1 MRDTIETTLNEDGI
15 YRANRNSKNVAT
27 YAQSELDWRERNPQ
41 GALGVLKDG
50 DYINDALINMSK
62 EIIQNSNQLNYQMRT
77 LENSIDRYW
86 NDLVDYRHIKNNKH
100 REYNDLISDQNNLL
114 NDIDKRNNSYG
125 LWRYKDDFYYRASP
139 QSELCIGNAEKISKE
154 ISSRYPINVRIVDD
168 LNDISN
174 NIKEIRFDTVFISKK
189 SIIVIDGEVIEPTQQ
204 YEIFKHRNGKF
215 YRNLIVTT
223 ESLTKRFENYNK
235 NSSESTKIKVFIQKI
250 STYSDSK
257 FLLNRLGKSFES
269 LKSEN
274 IIVMVGNKN
283 VSEDIFCNRVLKSM
297 IHPENYITITDDILK
312 EKSIAEIL
320 RGKLFIYV
328 THIPENLELR
338 KKLKELFI
346 QVSLNKYFYMENQ
359 KINTYAQIIV
369 TLDKEDHFIKD
380 FAHLSSI
387 FYINPLDDI
396 LSEMNEIN
404 DVSLIGNIE
413 ASLMNFAEELCVI
426 GNQQN
431 YNQNNE
437 YFYNYSNGYSSGNK
451 RFLGELDEVYEVTNL
466 ESETNLPILDPYSD
480 DFEKYFPMG
489 DYHTYITGQ
498 TRMGKSTLLII
509 LFLRYIQNTNS
520 NVILFDVHGDLA
532 KKAKM
537 LVKDKSRLL
546 YISNTLDKSY
556 AASIN
561 LFKIDD
567 KSEKNISKIANLI
580 LGVIKQI
587 KTGET
592 FSGAMEELLLRCIRV
607 LLRKGGGSFHEL
619 YRFTNDKRNSDLVD
633 YAKKCGDVLDEEYF
647 QDYFNDTNTK
657 NAIRRRLSTLLND
670 EDFINM
676 MSGDNKLI
684 DFEKEFNT
692 PGKIIIIDIAKGN
705 MDSYIYY
712 IRFIVEYILILALKR
727 FDTPKD
733 KRVITHLILDE
744 FDNFISAKGN
754 IKTILKEAGKY
765 NLLLTIAHQIISDIK
780 DSALRDT
787 ILTMTGAKVIFR
799 NSNTTLDA
807 LNKTLNTKLND
818 VENLDRSIFYLSVE
832 NNDIVK
838 MKNTDRFLDSSE
850 EISNEQWEENEQYQL
865 VHNYRPIKSKITSQ
879 PTEEELKVMMQKFKA
894 DLISKNLSEASCLS
908 KLKTSASE
916 RFKEIKNDFEFRTLK
931 DNEYKPRIRQQEIS
945 VIFSLAFELDY
956 TFDNSKF
963 IQMLKTGNDMFNQSN
978 SGTRTAEFTADG
990 KSKTEQYYYFEW

>member
-1 MRDTIETTLNEDGI
+1 MSNFPIRKEDGI
-15 YRANRNSKNVAT
+15 VSGEIVDEKFQEYDNLNRQFSILQSDFQYNIRQYDKNVG
-27 YAQSELDWRERNPQ
+27 Y
-41 GALGVLKDG
+41 
-50 DYINDALINMSK
+50 
-62 EIIQNSNQLNYQMRT
+62 
-77 LENSIDRYW
+77 LENVNNRYW
-86 NDLVDYRHIKNNKH
+86 NAQYDYSNIENNEYIKYK
-100 REYNDLISDQNNLL
+100 NLL
-114 NDIDKRNNSYG
+114 DRQDDLLNHIHNSNYPCG

-139 QSELCIGNAEKISKE
+139 QSELCIGSAEKISKE
-154 ISSRYPINVRIVDD
+154 ISSRYPINVQIVDD
-168 LNDISN
+168 LNNIPN
-174 NIKEIRFDTVFISKK
+174 NIKEIRFDTVFISKR
-189 SIIVIDGEVIEPTQQ
+189 SIIVIDGEVIEPNEQ
-204 YEIFKHRNGKF
+204 YEIFKDRDGRF
-215 YRNLIVTT
+215 YRNLIVNTKF
-223 ESLTKRFENYNK
+223 LKKRFQNFNL
-235 NSSESTKIKVFIQKI
+235 NQNIQTKTKVFIQKI
-250 STYSDSK
+250 STVNDSQ
-257 FLLNRLGKSFES
+257 FLLNRLGNSFKN

-283 VSEDIFCNRVLKSM
+283 VSEDIFCGRIIKPM
-297 IHPENYITITDDILK
+297 IDPENYITITDDILK

-320 RGKLFIYV
+320 KGKTFIHV
-328 THIPENLELR
+328 NHIPENQELR

-346 QVSLNKYFYMENQ
+346 LVSINKYFYMENQ
-359 KINTYAQIIV
+359 KVNTYAQIIV

-387 FYINPLDDI
+387 FYVNPLETI

-437 YFYNYSNGYSSGNK
+437 CFYNYSNSYSSGNK
-451 RFLGELDEVYEVTNL
+451 KFLGELEKVSKVANL
-466 ESETNLPILDPYSD
+466 ESEIGLPILDPYSD

-498 TRMGKSTLLII
+498 TRMGKSTLLTI

-532 KKAKM
+532 QKAKM
-537 LVKDKSRLL
+537 LVKDNSRLL
-546 YISNTLDKSY
+546 YISNTLDKSH

-567 KSEKNISKIANLI
+567 KSEKNISKMANLI

-619 YRFTNDKRNSDLVD
+619 YRFTNDKRNSDLVE
-633 YAKKCGDVLDEEYF
+633 YAKKCGDILDEEYF

-712 IRFIVEYILILALKR
+712 IRFIVEYISVLALKR
-727 FDTPKD
+727 VDTPKED
-733 KRVITHLILDE
+733 RVITNLILDE

-780 DSALRDT
+780 DTALRDT
-787 ILTMTGAKVIFR
+787 ILSMTGAKVIFH

-818 VENLDRSIFYLSVE
+818 VENLDKGEFYLSVG
-832 NNDIVK
+832 NNDIEK
-838 MKNTDRFLDSSE
+838 IKSTDRFLDVNE
-850 EISNEQWEENEQYQL
+850 EISNIQWEEHKQYQL
-865 VHNYRPIKSKITSQ
+865 IHNYRELKSKTASQ
-879 PTEEELKVMMQKFKA
+879 PTEDEIIAMIQKFKE
-894 DLISKNLSEASCLS
+894 DVKLVLSSQKDIESSYLINVGN
-908 KLKTSASE
+908 SASDKL
-916 RFKEIKNDFEFRTLK
+916 KEIKSDINYFDANKNIIR
-931 DNEYKPRIRQQEIS
+931 PRIRQQEIS
-945 VIFSLAFELDY
+945 TIFQLAFEL
-956 TFDNSKF
+956 NELISNRKF
-963 IQMLKTGNDMFNQSN
+963 ISQLKHENVDDMFNQTD
-978 SGTRTAEFTADG
+978 SGTRSAEFTDDG
-990 KSKTEQYYYFEW
+990 KSTTEQYYYF

>member
-1 MRDTIETTLNEDGI
+1 MRKESDIINGEIVDEKFQEFDNLN
-15 YRANRNSKNVAT
+15 K
-27 YAQSELDWRERNPQ
+27 QSLVIQSDLQYNIRQLDRDLRH
-41 GALGVLKDG
+41 
-50 DYINDALINMSK
+50 
-62 EIIQNSNQLNYQMRT
+62 
-77 LENSIDRYW
+77 LENTHDRYW
-86 NDLVDYRHIKNNKH
+86 NAQYEYSNIEDNEYIKYK
-100 REYNDLISDQNNLL
+100 NLL
-114 NDIDKRNNSYG
+114 DRQDDLLNHIHNSNYPCG

-139 QSELCIGNAEKISKE
+139 QSELCIGNKEKISKE
-154 ISSRYPINVRIVDD
+154 ISSRYPMNVHIVDD
-168 LNDISN
+168 LNNIPN
-174 NIKEIRFDTVFISKK
+174 NIKEIKFDTVFISTK
-189 SIIVIDGEVIEPTQQ
+189 SIIVIDGEVIEPNEQS
-204 YEIFKHRNGKF
+204 EIFKDRDGRF
-215 YRNLIVTT
+215 YRNLIKNT
-223 ESLTKRFENYNK
+223 EFLGKRFI
-235 NSSESTKIKVFIQKI
+235 NSEINLINQTKTKVFIQKI
-250 STYSDSK
+250 STYNDAR

-283 VSEDIFCNRVLKSM
+283 VSENIFWERVIKPM
-297 IHPENYITITDDILK
+297 IDPENYITITDDILK

-320 RGKLFIYV
+320 KGKIFIHV
-328 THIPENLELR
+328 NHIPENQELR
-338 KKLKELFI
+338 EKLKKLFI
-346 QVSLNKYFYMENQ
+346 LVSINKYFQMENK

-451 RFLGELDEVYEVTNL
+451 RFLGELEEACEVTNQ
-466 ESETNLPILDPYSD
+466 ESGTDLPILDPYSD

-509 LFLRYIQNTNS
+509 LFLRYIQNTKS

-546 YISNTLDKSY
+546 YISNTLDKSH

-567 KSEKNISKIANLI
+567 KSEKNISKMANLI

-592 FSGAMEELLLRCIRV
+592 FSGAMEELLLKCIRI

-619 YRFTNDKRNSDLVD
+619 YRFTNDKRNSDLVE
-633 YAKKCGDVLDEEYF
+633 YAKKCGDILDEEYF

-712 IRFIVEYILILALKR
+712 IRFIVEYISVLALKR
-727 FDTPKD
+727 VDTPKED
-733 KRVITHLILDE
+733 RVITHLILDE

-780 DSALRDT
+780 DTALRDT
-787 ILTMTGAKVIFR
+787 ILSMTGAKVIFN

-818 VENLDRSIFYLSVE
+818 VENLDKGEFYLSVE
-832 NNDIVK
+832 NNDIEK
-838 MKNTDRFLDSSE
+838 IKSTDRFLDVSE
-850 EISNEQWEENEQYQL
+850 EISNIQWEEHKQYQL
-865 VHNYRPIKSKITSQ
+865 VHNYREIKPKTASQ
-879 PTEEELKVMMQKFKA
+879 PTDEEINKMIKQFKA
-894 DLISKNLSEASCLS
+894 DLISKNLTETSCLY
-908 KLKTSASE
+908 KLEISAPE
-916 RFKEIKNDFEFRTLK
+916 RFKEIKNDFKFRTPK

-956 TFDNSKF
+956 TFDNTKF
-963 IQMLKTGNDMFNQSN
+963 IQMLKGENDMFNQSN

-990 KSKTEQYYYFEW
+990 KSKTEQYYYF

>member
-1 MRDTIETTLNEDGI
+1 MRKESDIINGEIVDEKFQEFDNLN
-15 YRANRNSKNVAT
+15 K
-27 YAQSELDWRERNPQ
+27 QSLVIQSDLQYNIRQLDRDLRH
-41 GALGVLKDG
+41 
-50 DYINDALINMSK
+50 
-62 EIIQNSNQLNYQMRT
+62 
-77 LENSIDRYW
+77 LENTHDRYW
-86 NDLVDYRHIKNNKH
+86 NAQYEYSNIEDNEYIKYK
-100 REYNDLISDQNNLL
+100 NLL
-114 NDIDKRNNSYG
+114 DRQDDLLNHIHNSNYPCG

-139 QSELCIGNAEKISKE
+139 QSELCIGNKEKISKE
-154 ISSRYPINVRIVDD
+154 ISSRYPMNVHIVDD
-168 LNDISN
+168 LNNIPN
-174 NIKEIRFDTVFISKK
+174 NIKEIKFDTVFISTK
-189 SIIVIDGEVIEPTQQ
+189 SIIVIDGEVIEPNEQS
-204 YEIFKHRNGKF
+204 EIFKDRDGRF
-215 YRNLIVTT
+215 YRNLIKNT
-223 ESLTKRFENYNK
+223 EFLGKRFI
-235 NSSESTKIKVFIQKI
+235 NSEINLINQTKTKVFIQKI
-250 STYSDSK
+250 STYNDAR

-283 VSEDIFCNRVLKSM
+283 VSENIFWERVIKPM
-297 IHPENYITITDDILK
+297 IDPENYITITDDILK

-320 RGKLFIYV
+320 KGKIFIHV
-328 THIPENLELR
+328 NHIPENQELR
-338 KKLKELFI
+338 EKLKKLFI
-346 QVSLNKYFYMENQ
+346 LVSINKYFQMENK

-451 RFLGELDEVYEVTNL
+451 RFLGELEEACEVTNQ
-466 ESETNLPILDPYSD
+466 ESGTDLPILDPYSD
-480 DFEKYFPMG
+480 DFDKYFPMG

-509 LFLRYIQNTNS
+509 LFLRYIQNTKS

-546 YISNTLDKSY
+546 YISNTLDKSH

-567 KSEKNISKIANLI
+567 KSEKNISKMANLI

-592 FSGAMEELLLRCIRV
+592 FSGAMEELLLKCIRI

-619 YRFTNDKRNSDLVD
+619 YRFTNDKRNSDLVE
-633 YAKKCGDVLDEEYF
+633 YAKKCGDILDEEYF

-712 IRFIVEYILILALKR
+712 IRFIVEYISVLALKR
-727 FDTPKD
+727 VDTPKED
-733 KRVITHLILDE
+733 RVITHLILDE

-780 DSALRDT
+780 DTALRDT
-787 ILTMTGAKVIFR
+787 ILSMTGAKVIFN

-818 VENLDRSIFYLSVE
+818 VENLDKGEFYLSVE
-832 NNDIVK
+832 NNDIEK
-838 MKNTDRFLDSSE
+838 IKSTDRFLDVSE
-850 EISNEQWEENEQYQL
+850 EISNIQWEEHKQYQL
-865 VHNYRPIKSKITSQ
+865 VHNYREIKPKTASQ
-879 PTEEELKVMMQKFKA
+879 PTDEEINKMIKQFKA
-894 DLISKNLSEASCLS
+894 DLISKNLTETSCLY
-908 KLKTSASE
+908 KLEISAPE
-916 RFKEIKNDFEFRTLK
+916 RFKEIKNDFKFRTPK

-956 TFDNSKF
+956 TFDNTKF
-963 IQMLKTGNDMFNQSN
+963 IQMLKGENDMFNQSN

-990 KSKTEQYYYFEW
+990 KSKTEQYYYF

>member
-1 MRDTIETTLNEDGI
+1 MRKESDIINGEIVDEKFQEFDNLN
-15 YRANRNSKNVAT
+15 K
-27 YAQSELDWRERNPQ
+27 QSLVIQSDLQYNIRQLDRDLRH
-41 GALGVLKDG
+41 
-50 DYINDALINMSK
+50 
-62 EIIQNSNQLNYQMRT
+62 
-77 LENSIDRYW
+77 LENTHDRYW
-86 NDLVDYRHIKNNKH
+86 NAQYEYSNIEDNEYIKYK
-100 REYNDLISDQNNLL
+100 NLL
-114 NDIDKRNNSYG
+114 DRQDDLLNHIHNSNYPCG

-139 QSELCIGNAEKISKE
+139 QSELCIGNKEKISKE
-154 ISSRYPINVRIVDD
+154 ISSRYPMNVHIVDD
-168 LNDISN
+168 LNNIPN
-174 NIKEIRFDTVFISKK
+174 NIKEIKFDTVFISTK
-189 SIIVIDGEVIEPTQQ
+189 SIIVIDGEVIEPNEQS
-204 YEIFKHRNGKF
+204 EIFKDRDGRF
-215 YRNLIVTT
+215 YRNLIKNT
-223 ESLTKRFENYNK
+223 EFLGKRFI
-235 NSSESTKIKVFIQKI
+235 NSEINLINQTKTKVFIQKI
-250 STYSDSK
+250 STYNDAR

-283 VSEDIFCNRVLKSM
+283 VSENIFWERVIKPM
-297 IHPENYITITDDILK
+297 IDPENYITITDDILK

-320 RGKLFIYV
+320 KGKIFIHV
-328 THIPENLELR
+328 NHIPENQELR
-338 KKLKELFI
+338 EKLKKLFI
-346 QVSLNKYFYMENQ
+346 LVSINKYFQMENK

-451 RFLGELDEVYEVTNL
+451 RFLGELEEACEVTNQ
-466 ESETNLPILDPYSD
+466 ESGTDLPILDPYSD
-480 DFEKYFPMG
+480 DFDKYFPMG

-509 LFLRYIQNTNS
+509 LFLRYIQNTKS

-546 YISNTLDKSY
+546 YISNTLDKSH

-567 KSEKNISKIANLI
+567 KSEKNISKMANLI

-607 LLRKGGGSFHEL
+607 LLRKGDGSFHEL
-619 YRFTNDKRNSDLVD
+619 YRFTNDKRNNDLVE
-633 YAKKCGDVLDEEYF
+633 YAKKCGDILDEEYF

-712 IRFIVEYILILALKR
+712 IRFIVEYISVLALKR
-727 FDTPKD
+727 VDTPKED
-733 KRVITHLILDE
+733 RVITHLILDE

-780 DSALRDT
+780 DTALRDT
-787 ILTMTGAKVIFR
+787 ILSMTGAKVIFH

-818 VENLDRSIFYLSVE
+818 VENLDKGEFYLSVE
-832 NNDIVK
+832 NNDIEK
-838 MKNTDRFLDSSE
+838 IKSTDRFLDVSE
-850 EISNEQWEENEQYQL
+850 EISNIQWEEHKQYQL
-865 VHNYRPIKSKITSQ
+865 VHNYREIKPKTASQ
-879 PTEEELKVMMQKFKA
+879 PTDEEINKMIKQFKA
-894 DLISKNLSEASCLS
+894 DLISKNLTETSCLY
-908 KLKTSASE
+908 KLEISAPE
-916 RFKEIKNDFEFRTLK
+916 RFKEIKNDFKFRTPK

-956 TFDNSKF
+956 TFDNTKF
-963 IQMLKTGNDMFNQSN
+963 IQMLKGENDMFNQSN

-990 KSKTEQYYYFEW
+990 KSKTEQYYYF

>member
-1 MRDTIETTLNEDGI
+1 MGNLQI
-15 YRANRNSKNVAT
+15 
-27 YAQSELDWRERNPQ
+27 AQNKEIVYGELM
-41 GALGVLKDG
+41 KDEFQKL
-50 DYINDALINMSK
+50 DYINKQFSIVQSDFHQNIRQYDRNVDYLESINYKYWNTQYEYSNIENNEFQKYINLKKRQDDLINH
-62 EIIQNSNQLNYQMRT
+62 INNSNYSN
-77 LENSIDRYW
+77 
-86 NDLVDYRHIKNNKH
+86 
-100 REYNDLISDQNNLL
+100 
-114 NDIDKRNNSYG
+114 G
-125 LWRYKDDFYYRASP
+125 LWRYKDIFYYRASP
-139 QSELCIGNAEKISKE
+139 QNELCIGNAERISSE
-154 ISSRYPINVRIVDD
+154 ISSRYPINVRIIDD
-168 LNDISN
+168 LNNIPN
-174 NIKEIRFDTVFISKK
+174 NIKEISFDTVFISKK
-189 SIIVIDGEVIEPTQQ
+189 SIIVIDSEIIEPNQQ
-204 YEIFKHRNGKF
+204 YEIFQTIDRKF
-215 YRNLIVTT
+215 YRNLIVNT
-223 ESLTKRFENYNK
+223 EFLRKRFQNYSIPQNI
-235 NSSESTKIKVFIQKI
+235 STKTKVFIQKI
-250 STYSDSK
+250 STYNDSK
-257 FLLNRLGKSFES
+257 FLLNRLGKSFKN

-283 VSEDIFCNRVLKSM
+283 VSEDIFCNRVFKPI

-312 EKSIAEIL
+312 EKSIPEIL
-320 RGKLFIYV
+320 KGKLFIYV
-328 THIPENLELR
+328 THIPENQELR
-338 KKLKELFI
+338 EKLKELFI
-346 QVSLNKYFYMENQ
+346 LVSINKYFYMENQ
-359 KINTYAQIIV
+359 KVNTYAQIIV

-396 LSEMNEIN
+396 LSDMNEIN
-404 DVSLIGNIE
+404 DVSLIGSIE
-413 ASLMNFAEELCVI
+413 TSLMNFAEELCVI
-426 GNQQN
+426 GNQQY

-437 YFYNYSNGYSSGNK
+437 CFYNYSNSYSSGNK
-451 RFLGELDEVYEVTNL
+451 KFLGELEKVSKVANL
-466 ESETNLPILDPYSD
+466 ESEIGLPILDPYSD

-546 YISNTLDKSY
+546 YISNTLDKSH

-567 KSEKNISKIANLI
+567 KSEKNISKMANLI

-607 LLRKGGGSFHEL
+607 LLRKGDGSFHEL
-619 YRFTNDKRNSDLVD
+619 YRFTNDKRNNDLVE
-633 YAKKCGDVLDEEYF
+633 YAKKCGDILDEEYF

-692 PGKIIIIDIAKGN
+692 PDKIIIIDIAKGN

-712 IRFIVEYILILALKR
+712 IRFIVEYISVLALKR
-727 FDTPKD
+727 VDTPKED
-733 KRVITHLILDE
+733 RVITHLILDE

-780 DSALRDT
+780 DTALRDT
-787 ILTMTGAKVIFR
+787 ILSMTGAKVIFH

-818 VENLDRSIFYLSVE
+818 VENLDKGEFYLSVE
-832 NNDIVK
+832 NNDIEK
-838 MKNTDRFLDSSE
+838 IKSTDRFLDVSE
-850 EISNEQWEENEQYQL
+850 EISNIQWEEHKQYQL
-865 VHNYRPIKSKITSQ
+865 VHNYREIKPKTASQ
-879 PTEEELKVMMQKFKA
+879 PTDEEINKMIKQFKA
-894 DLISKNLSEASCLS
+894 DLISKNLTETSCLY
-908 KLKTSASE
+908 KLEISAPE
-916 RFKEIKNDFEFRTLK
+916 RFKEIKNDFKFRTPK

-956 TFDNSKF
+956 TFDNTKF
-963 IQMLKTGNDMFNQSN
+963 IQMLKGENDMFNQSN

-990 KSKTEQYYYFEW
+990 KSKTEQYYYF